1 MIHPHPGVAADEV
14 GASPYFTPH
23 APAPAPLFA
32 GRDRELDLIFGH
44 VRPTQRGNV
53 AVSGALGSGKSSLL
67 RMIADPD
74 TAARNGLDPQQHIV
88 LYVDVQAISPFAH
101 EAFWRRVARL
111 LLRDAQQSAAI
122 DPQTA
127 EQLTAPLRQAGS
139 AGIDLVDVEEFLDE
153 LADRDIALVLLLDEF
168 EWALN
173 ADAPAEAEACRHFL
187 AQMASLARRTPR
199 TLSLVVATVNPLSDA
214 LNAVESWRGSPFS
227 TIFTSI
233 VLKPLRRSEA
243 AWLIARAVACGTP
256 PREADKDLLWAAS
269 EGQPAVLQAAC
280 QALAEARARG
290 ADGTAVRAAVQE
302 AAARARASIMPVQR
316 PAASAPPAPTEPM
329 VPATGLWI
337 DEASG
342 DVVVDGRR
350 EDSLTA
356 LEYSLLKLL
365 YESPGRLCSKQE
377 IIYEVWGEE
386 AAGDVDDA
394 RVEKLISR
402 LRRKIETSP
411 GRPRYVRTVRGR
423 GYRFVAD

>member
-1 MIHPHPGVAADEV
+1 
-14 GASPYFTPH
+14 
-23 APAPAPLFA
+23 
-32 GRDRELDLIFGH
+32 LDLIFGH

-280 QALAEARARG
+280 QALAEAPMAPRCARPCRKRRPERGLRSCRSNARRRAPLRPPPSPWCRQPDCG
-290 ADGTAVRAAVQE
+290 STK
-302 AAARARASIMPVQR
+302 
-316 PAASAPPAPTEPM
+316 PAATSWST
-329 VPATGLWI
+329 
-337 DEASG
+337 
-342 DVVVDGRR
+342 DGARTP
-350 EDSLTA
+350 SLRSSTA
-356 LEYSLLKLL
+356 
-365 YESPGRLCSKQE
+365 C
-377 IIYEVWGEE
+377 
-386 AAGDVDDA
+386 
-394 RVEKLISR
+394 
-402 LRRKIETSP
+402 
-411 GRPRYVRTVRGR
+411 
-423 GYRFVAD
+423 